1 MVYTVI
7 LNGHSYDLPAKTV
20 SVWDALDQVLKLD
33 SRKDLSLAQKYRKM
47 LEFVAYLIGEDSIS
61 EVFGSADLD
70 AIDTNEIALVVL
82 KIKDAY
88 EKPLRDYTLEQN
100 MEQFN
105 SLPIEKIKAVNQ
117 AFESAERAQ
126 FLKTGRYAR
135 SDNQGPAK
143 YDNC

>member
-70 AIDTNEIALVVL
+70 AIDTNEIALAVL

-88 EKPLRDYTLEQN
+88 EKPLHDYTLEQN

-126 FLKTGRYAR
+126 FLKNG
-135 SDNQGPAK
+135 
-143 YDNC
+143 

>member
-47 LEFVAYLIGEDSIS
+47 LDLVAYLIGEDSIS

-70 AIDTNEIALVVL
+70 AIDTNEIALAVL
-82 KIKDAY
+82 KIKDSY

-126 FLKTGRYAR
+126 FLKKG
-135 SDNQGPAK
+135 
-143 YDNC
+143 

>member
-33 SRKDLSLAQKYRKM
+33 SRKDLSLAQKYRKI

-70 AIDTNEIALVVL
+70 AIDTNEITLAVL

-105 SLPIEKIKAVNQ
+105 SLPIEKIRAVNQ

-126 FLKTGRYAR
+126 FLKNG
-135 SDNQGPAK
+135 
-143 YDNC
+143 

>member
-7 LNGHSYDLPAKTV
+7 LNGRSYDLPAKTV

-47 LEFVAYLIGEDSIS
+47 LDLVAYLIGEDSIS

-70 AIDTNEIALVVL
+70 AIDTNEIALAVL
-82 KIKDAY
+82 KIKDSY

-126 FLKTGRYAR
+126 FLKNG
-135 SDNQGPAK
+135 
-143 YDNC
+143 